1 MFSIYSLAPLNAIL
15 NSTAAMLLL
24 AGFYFIK
31 QRNIAAH
38 RFCMI
43 SAVCVSAAFLTS
55 YLIFHYEVGDILFTG
70 QGWVRPVYFAILI
83 PHVILAVTILPLA
96 LTTLYFGLKS
106 NFTRHRRIARWTW
119 PIWMYVSVTGVVVYV
134 MVYLL
139 YPRLPRAV
147 ATAAAH
153 GTRAAAVATA
163 R

>member
-70 QGWVRPVYFAILI
+70 QGWIRPVYFAILI

-106 NFTRHRRIARWTW
+106 NFARHRRIARWTW
-119 PIWMYVSVTGVVVYV
+119 PLWMYVSVTGVI
-134 MVYLL
+134 VYLML
-139 YPRLPRAV
+139 YQLYTPNLPPL
-147 ATAAAH
+147 H
-153 GTRAAAVATA
+153 
-163 R
+163 